1 MSEPHRSRAFGIDPS
16 VLVVLAGVS
25 AALHVG
31 KLPPAIPV
39 LRDALGITLVQAGFL
54 LSLVQL
60 AGMTLGLLVGVMADG
75 VGLKRTL
82 IAGLALLSAASA
94 MGAAAMDASSLLAW
108 RAVEGAGFLLASL
121 PGPALIRRLVEP
133 ARLHA
138 RLGLWG
144 TYMPLGTALALLLG
158 PLAIAAWGW
167 PAWWGSLS
175 ALSALMALALAWALP
190 ADVRAAHPQPM
201 QAQPA
206 STSPTD
212 TERWWQ
218 RLAQTLLHRGPWLVA
233 LAFAVYSAQWLAVI
247 GFLPSI
253 YAQAGVAAAQ
263 AGVLTALA
271 AAVNMLGN
279 LMSGR
284 LLQRGFAPRQ
294 TMTLGFVA
302 MALGALLAFAE
313 LGQGAAWR
321 YLGVILFSTIG
332 GLIPGT
338 LFSTAV
344 RLAPGERTVS
354 STVGFMQQLSALG
367 QFTGPPVV
375 AWVASRVGGWQ
386 WTWAV
391 TGALALLGLLLTQVI
406 HAELH
411 RRSVH

>member
-1 MSEPHRSRAFGIDPS
+1 MSQYRHSRPFGIDPS

-39 LRDALGITLVQAGFL
+39 LRDALGITLLQAGFL

-82 IAGLALLSAASA
+82 MAGLALLSAASA
-94 MGAAAMDASSLLAW
+94 LGGAASDASSLLVW

-133 ARLHA
+133 MLLSA

-158 PLAIAAWGW
+158 PLAIGTWGW
-167 PAWWGSLS
+167 PAWWWVLS
-175 ALSALMALALAWALP
+175 ALSALMALAVAWALP
-190 ADVRAAHPQPM
+190 AD
-201 QAQPA
+201 A
-206 STSPTD
+206 STAKPSPSVHAAPSD
-212 TERWWQ
+212 GWWQ

-284 LLQRGFAPRQ
+284 LLQRGFAVRQ

-302 MALGALLAFAE
+302 MALGALLAFSE

-321 YLGVILFSTIG
+321 YLGVILFSAVG

-367 QFTGPPVV
+367 QFTGPPAV

-386 WTWAV
+386 WTWGV
-391 TGALALLGLLLTQVI
+391 TGALAVLGLLLTQVI
-406 HAELH
+406 HAELR